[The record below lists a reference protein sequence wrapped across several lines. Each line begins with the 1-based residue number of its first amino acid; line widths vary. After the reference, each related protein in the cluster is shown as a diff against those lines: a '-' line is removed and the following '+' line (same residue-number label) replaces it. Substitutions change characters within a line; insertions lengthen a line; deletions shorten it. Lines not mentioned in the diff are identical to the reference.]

1 MIRKEAMKVVVNE
14 ITNDII
20 VAANGF
26 ISRDLFNVHDKV
38 SNFYMIGSMGLASS
52 IGLGIALK
60 NLKKRVFVFD
70 GDGNILMN
78 LGSLVTIGSMAP
90 KNLIHIIFDNNSHE
104 STGGQPTQ
112 SSIIAIDKI
121 AKSTNYT
128 VFRTSS
134 KKGLQKILKQII
146 KKSGPIL
153 ILVKINKSN
162 RVSKRVSFTPTQIKN
177 RFMETI

>member
-1 MIRKEAMKVVVNE
+1 MLNYIHL
-14 ITNDII
+14 ITFLLNDLT
-20 VAANGF
+20 V
-26 ISRDLFNVHDKV
+26 KT
-38 SNFYMIGSMGLASS
+38 
-52 IGLGIALK
+52 
-60 NLKKRVFVFD
+60 
-70 GDGNILMN
+70 
-78 LGSLVTIGSMAP
+78 VTS
-90 KNLIHIIFDNNSHE
+90 
-104 STGGQPTQ
+104 Q

-177 RFMETI
+177 RFMEAI